1 MRHQRREDD
10 RVKWVTEKSS
20 CVCVYTHHTHE
31 GLFRWWLKR
40 GEIDVLTSRGFPL
53 HRTHSADN
61 GVAEFFWFSFRF
73 KYKKLGRH
81 CSMFVCAGERKER
94 WGKSLTFSS
103 PFFLPVVSRPSSR
116 RHFPPPVKTNTTR
129 DPPFRPRRSNSL
141 KAGVNLVEVYWEEEE
156 EKKLNVPNVQHF
168 FFLPL
173 LSPWMQ
179 LNRMWGMWER
189 LLRSRFVKTIWTNSF
204 LPPPSSCVEW
214 REEEKK

>member
-1 MRHQRREDD
+1 MSDWE
-10 RVKWVTEKSS
+10 ELL
-20 CVCVYTHHTHE
+20 CVCGLHTHE

-103 PFFLPVVSRPSSR
+103 PFFLPVVSGPSSR

-168 FFLPL
+168 FFSSFTLPL
-173 LSPWMQ
+173 DATEPDVRDVRETFEVS
-179 LNRMWGMWER
+179 
-189 LLRSRFVKTIWTNSF
+189 LREDHMDQQFS
-204 LPPPSSCVEW
+204 LPPLLV
-214 REEEKK
+214 